1 MGKKDPR
8 FDAYIAKSANFSK
21 PILNHIRKL
30 VHATCPDVEETLKWG
45 HPSFMYKGILCGMA
59 AFKQHCTF
67 GFWKGALI
75 VGDNK
80 GKTQEAMGQFGR
92 ITNVSQLPKD
102 KILIQY
108 IKEAVKLNDT
118 GVKLPAKPKSKERK
132 ELIIPD
138 YFMTSLKRNKK
149 AFATFENFSYSNK
162 KEYVEWITEAKTD
175 ETRARRLETSLEWM
189 SEGKARNWKY
199 MRK

>member
-199 MRK
+199 IRK